1 MPDSFSPAKIF
12 RHESGVRP
20 LIGVTCDIRDNGGSP
35 FHMAG
40 HKYLTAIAD
49 GAGGHGVLIPSLAD
63 RTEIPALLS
72 RLDGILCTGS
82 PSNVL
87 PALYGQGE
95 SREGTLHDPGR
106 DALSL
111 PMIAQAIELGVPVLA
126 ICRGIQELNVSLG
139 GSLHQHVQ
147 ELPGKRDHREDET
160 LPKPAQYAIAHPI
173 KIAPGGL
180 LERIIAAETVPPAA
194 CAVNSLHGQAIN
206 QVAPGLRVEAHA
218 PDGIVEAVS
227 VPNAPAFALGV
238 QWHPEWQVL
247 EHPLYAALFR
257 WFGRAAAERA
267 LAQASLAQ
275 SSLDSA
281 TTVPLSDTFSESNT
295 QDPSRNQSDAAE

>member
-1 MPDSFSPAKIF
+1 MPDSFSTAKIF

-49 GAGGHGVLIPSLAD
+49 GAGGHAVLIPSLAD
-63 RTEIPALLS
+63 HTELTALLS

-87 PALYGQGE
+87 PAHYGQGE
-95 SREGTLHDPGR
+95 SREGTLHDPAR

-111 PMIAQAIELGVPVLA
+111 PMIGRAIALGVPVLA

-139 GSLHQHVQ
+139 GTLHQHVQ
-147 ELPGKRDHREDET
+147 ELPGRRDHREDES
-160 LPKPAQYAIAHPI
+160 LPKPAQYAVAHPI
-173 KIAPGGL
+173 TIAPGGL
-180 LERIIAAETVPPAA
+180 LERIIAAENVPQSAW
-194 CAVNSLHGQAIN
+194 AVNSLHGQAID

-227 VPNAPAFALGV
+227 VPKCARIRAGGAVASRVACAGASAL
-238 QWHPEWQVL
+238 HRTL
-247 EHPLYAALFR
+247 
-257 WFGRAAAERA
+257 
-267 LAQASLAQ
+267 SLVRSG
-275 SSLDSA
+275 SSGKGA
-281 TTVPLSDTFSESNT
+281 R
-295 QDPSRNQSDAAE
+295 PSITG